1 LYVHERYRL
10 RLLEWRA
17 MLHEV
22 QRQPSAKIGSERS
35 FGLVFAVVFLLVAF
49 WPLLKHVSPRWW
61 AVGVAA
67 LFALCAWLAPRI
79 LAPLNLLWFRFGNL
93 LHRIVSPVAM
103 GLIFFGVITPYAL
116 AMRLFGRD
124 TLLLRKGSAQPS
136 YWVRREPPGPPPDS
150 FRNQF

>member
-1 LYVHERYRL
+1 
-10 RLLEWRA
+10 

-35 FGLVFAVVFLLVAF
+35 FGLVFAAVFLLVAF
-49 WPLLKHVSPRWW
+49 WPLLERASPHGSPRFW

-67 LFALCAWLAPRI
+67 LFALCAWLAPRV
-79 LAPLNLLWFRFGNL
+79 LAPLNLLWFRFGSL
-93 LHRIVSPVAM
+93 LHLIVSPVAM
-103 GLIFFGVITPYAL
+103 GVIFFGAITPYAL
-116 AMRLFGRD
+116 AMRLFGRA